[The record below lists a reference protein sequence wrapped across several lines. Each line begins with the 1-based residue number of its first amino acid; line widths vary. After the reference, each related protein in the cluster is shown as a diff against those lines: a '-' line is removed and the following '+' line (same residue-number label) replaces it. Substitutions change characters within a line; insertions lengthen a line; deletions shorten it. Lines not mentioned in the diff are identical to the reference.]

1 MKSVN
6 INVKGRWFLKK
17 GTSKTPF
24 GMTMPGRSYNAHT
37 SRHGFTGHEK
47 ESDLAE
53 GIYTTEY
60 RLYDARVGRWLSV
73 DPLSMDNAGESPYL
87 YCSGMPMTYFDPDG
101 RQFVPGVTS
110 TGKTTSENDFMVL
123 MDGINILTE
132 QGGEFAEKLKE
143 LRDDPNVEICLF
155 MDMSHS
161 GDNKFGFHSGYYGTR
176 PFVIWDPETAAIT
189 DKGYILS
196 PIVLFAHELQ
206 HAYDKIKRNSFYW
219 KYKDGSTDLTKQ
231 GLETS
236 AVKTETDVAKLFG
249 LIPLEENMSRCEYE
263 IGLVEHFKVASPTS
277 IIPKSDLN
285 NHIIKIDVQPSIK
298 IGDCKIQINLNNK

>member
-1 MKSVN
+1 M
-6 INVKGRWFLKK
+6 
-17 GTSKTPF
+17 
-24 GMTMPGRSYNAHT
+24 
-37 SRHGFTGHEK
+37 
-47 ESDLAE
+47 
-53 GIYTTEY
+53 
-60 RLYDARVGRWLSV
+60 
-73 DPLSMDNAGESPYL
+73 
-87 YCSGMPMTYFDPDG
+87 
-101 RQFVPGVTS
+101 PGVTN

-161 GDNKFGFHSGYYGTR
+161 GDNKFGFHSGYYGTM
-176 PFVIWDPETAAIT
+176 PFVIWDPETATIT
-189 DKGYILS
+189 DKGYILT

-206 HAYDKIKRNSFYW
+206 HAYDKIKRNSSYW

-263 IGLVEHFKVASPTS
+263 IGLVEHLKVASLTS

-285 NHIIKIDVQPSIK
+285 NNIIKIDVQPSIK
-298 IGDCKIQINLNNK
+298 IGD